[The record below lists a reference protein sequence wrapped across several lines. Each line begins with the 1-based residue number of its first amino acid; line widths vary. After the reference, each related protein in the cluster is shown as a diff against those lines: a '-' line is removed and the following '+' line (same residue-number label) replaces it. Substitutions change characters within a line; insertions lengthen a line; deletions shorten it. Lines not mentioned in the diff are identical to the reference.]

1 MGSFPRLRDKL
12 NKDAIDGAVSSA
24 NVLSIQAE
32 MASGP
37 DAEWGLILRKS
48 KITSC
53 DVKVGREGRKDA
65 RGHVG
70 RMDDPGIKAGCK
82 KKGLNIMALSGSE
95 VDEAEPFDSVMEWLV
110 LE

>member
-37 DAEWGLILRKS
+37 DAEWGLILQKS
-48 KITSC
+48 RITSSG
-53 DVKVGREGRKDA
+53 VMSRLGGRA
-65 RGHVG
+65 
-70 RMDDPGIKAGCK
+70 AGML
-82 KKGLNIMALSGSE
+82 GVI
-95 VDEAEPFDSVMEWLV
+95 
-110 LE
+110 